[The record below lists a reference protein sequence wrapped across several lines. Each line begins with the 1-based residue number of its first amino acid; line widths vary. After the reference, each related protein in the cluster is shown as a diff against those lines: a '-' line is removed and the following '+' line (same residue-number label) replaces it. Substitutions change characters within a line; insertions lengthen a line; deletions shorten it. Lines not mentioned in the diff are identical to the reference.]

1 MDGFTNQSNN
11 PKRGRSVLPVAALRQ
26 KDTREIRTNNNINNS
41 NYSGNTMYQNM
52 QQKLKNY
59 NPATAN
65 CFRKTR

>member
-1 MDGFTNQSNN
+1 MDGSTNQSSNQ
-11 PKRGRSVLPVAALRQ
+11 KRGRSVLPVAALRQ

-59 NPATAN
+59 NPDTEN
-65 CFRKTR
+65 CFRKTC